1 MGARVVLYVE
11 DDDATFSLARIT
23 LQAENPPVRL
33 LRACDGEQALAI
45 LRNAPPHESAPRP
58 DIILLDLNLPEKSGL
73 EVLADLKASDSLRSI
88 PVIMFTTSAAQTD
101 RSNSYRL
108 GAHDFIAKPSDLD
121 SFAKAV
127 KRACSIP

>member
-23 LQAENPPVRL
+23 LEQENPPVEL
-33 LRACDGEQALAI
+33 LRACSGEQALAI
-45 LRNAPPHESAPRP
+45 LRNVPPYESAPRP
-58 DIILLDLNLPEKSGL
+58 DLILLDLNLPEKNGL
-73 EVLADLKASDSLRSI
+73 EVLADLKANDAFRSI
-88 PVIMFTTSAAQTD
+88 PVMIFSTSAAQLD

-108 GAHDFIAKPSDLD
+108 GARDFIAKPSDFD

-127 KRACSIP
+127 KRACSSS